1 MVPQNVRDANKG
13 FILTK
18 RKKLLVKHGTA
29 SASLVVSKVPD
40 FC

>member
-1 MVPQNVRDANKG
+1 MVPQNVRGVSKG

-29 SASLVVSKVPD
+29 SVLHVVSEISD